1 LKKPHSIV
9 RFFFACLSCFLFSP
23 PRRASLASP
32 QMSDRRKPPYA
43 FRPGGRGRSPL
54 LYSFHPAPTSSRH
67 VEQLPLWA
75 QIGAVVLLLIC
86 SSFFSIS
93 ETAMMALNR
102 HRLKHLSNQGALG
115 AKTTQGLLAHTDEL
129 LSVILIGN
137 NLFNTIIPVLTTSV
151 ALHTFGRNNLVLSIA
166 TGIVAFLIIVFAEI
180 TPKIVG
186 ATFPEK
192 IALPASLLIAPLM
205 RATRPIVWFVN
216 LFANGILRILHI
228 NTKGAHDQ
236 RLSTE
241 ELRTIVLESGSFM
254 PTKHRSILLN
264 LFDLE
269 NISVDDVMIP
279 RRRIEA
285 LDFDAPF
292 EQILHQLETC
302 YHNKLIV
309 YQGDIDRVL
318 GVLHVRKTLAALH
331 NQELERETLRELLAE
346 PYFVP
351 SGTPVF
357 QQLQYFQES
366 RHRTALVVNEYGEL
380 QGLVTPED
388 IIEELIGE
396 FTTSIPRSA
405 NSRGG
410 WNENG
415 ECIVAGSM
423 PLRELNRWL
432 HLTLPTDG
440 PKTLNGL
447 ILEILEEIPDGDVCV
462 QIGEVKLEVMRSDD
476 QAIRTVKLFKPPTR
490 TGAKAVKAARG

>member
-1 LKKPHSIV
+1 MP
-9 RFFFACLSCFLFSP
+9 
-23 PRRASLASP
+23 
-32 QMSDRRKPPYA
+32 D
-43 FRPGGRGRSPL
+43 PL
-54 LYSFHPAPTSSRH
+54 LYSLHPSFRLTAQR
-67 VEQLPLWA
+67 VEQIPLWA
-75 QIGAVVLLLIC
+75 QIGAVFLLLFV
-86 SSFFSIS
+86 SGFFSIS

-102 HRLKHLSNQGALG
+102 HRLKYLVSKGAFG
-115 AKTTQGLLAHTDEL
+115 AKSTQGLLARTDEL
-129 LSVILIGN
+129 LGVVLIGN
-137 NLFNTIIPVLTTSV
+137 NLLNTIIPVLTTSI
-151 ALHTFGRNNLVLSIA
+151 ALRTFGSNNLVLSIA

-186 ATFPEK
+186 ATYPEK
-192 IALPASLLIAPLM
+192 IALPASLVLAPLM
-205 RATRPIVWFVN
+205 RVLKPVIWFVN
-216 LFANGILRILHI
+216 LFSNTILLVLHI
-228 NTKGAHDQ
+228 NTKGSREQ

-279 RRRIEA
+279 RRRIES

-292 EQILHQLETC
+292 DDILHQLETC

-309 YQGDIDRVL
+309 YQGDIDQVL

-357 QQLQYFQES
+357 QQLQFFQET
-366 RHRTALVVNEYGEL
+366 RHRTALVVNEYGEV

-388 IIEELIGE
+388 ILEELIGE

-405 NSRGG
+405 ASRRG
-410 WNENG
+410 WNEEG
-415 ECIVAGSM
+415 DCIVAGSM

-432 HLTLPTDG
+432 QLSLPTDG

-447 ILEILEEIPDGDVCV
+447 ILETLEEIPEGDVCV
-462 QIGEVKLEVMRSDD
+462 RIGDVQLEVLQSDD
-476 QAIRTVKLFKPPTR
+476 QTIRTVKVFRPK
-490 TGAKAVKAARG
+490 AKTVAKSLRD

>member
-1 LKKPHSIV
+1 
-9 RFFFACLSCFLFSP
+9 
-23 PRRASLASP
+23 
-32 QMSDRRKPPYA
+32 M
-43 FRPGGRGRSPL
+43 
-54 LYSFHPAPTSSRH
+54 
-67 VEQLPLWA
+67 EQLPLWA
-75 QIGAVVLLLIC
+75 QICAVFILLIC

-102 HRLKHLSNQGALG
+102 HRLKHLSNHGALG
-115 AKTTQGLLAHTDEL
+115 AKTTQRLLARTDLL

-137 NLFNTIIPVLTTSV
+137 NLFNTIIPVLTTSI
-151 ALHTFGRNNLVLSIA
+151 ALRTFGHNNLVLSVA

-186 ATFPEK
+186 ATFPEH

-205 RATRPIVWFVN
+205 RVTRPLVWFVN
-216 LFANGILRILHI
+216 LFANGLLRLLHI
-228 NTKGAHDQ
+228 NTRKAHDQ

-269 NISVDDVMIP
+269 NITVDDVMIP

-285 LDFDAPF
+285 LDFDAPL
-292 EQILHQLETC
+292 EDILHQLETC
-302 YHNKLIV
+302 YHNKLVV
-309 YQGDIDRVL
+309 YRGDIDRVL
-318 GVLHVRKTLAALH
+318 GVLHVRKTLSALH
-331 NQELERETLRELLAE
+331 NQELERDTLRELLAE

-351 SGTPVF
+351 TGTPVF

-366 RHRTALVVNEYGEL
+366 RQRIALVVNEYGEL
-380 QGLVTPED
+380 QGLMTPED

-396 FTTSIPRSA
+396 FTTSMPRSG
-405 NSRGG
+405 NDRGG
-410 WNENG
+410 WNDDG
-415 ECIVAGSM
+415 ECIVPGSM

-432 HLTLPTDG
+432 QFSLPTDG

-447 ILEILEEIPDGDVCV
+447 ILEVLEEIPEGDVCLQV
-462 QIGEVKLEVMRSDD
+462 GGVRLEVMRSDD
-476 QAIRTVKLFKPPTR
+476 QAVRTVKLFRPQ
-490 TGAKAVKAARG
+490 AATQRSDR

>member
-1 LKKPHSIV
+1 VDH
-9 RFFFACLSCFLFSP
+9 
-23 PRRASLASP
+23 
-32 QMSDRRKPPYA
+32 
-43 FRPGGRGRSPL
+43 
-54 LYSFHPAPTSSRH
+54 
-67 VEQLPLWA
+67 LPLWA
-75 QIGAVVLLLIC
+75 QICAVFVLLIC

-102 HRLKHLSNQGALG
+102 HRLKHLANHGTLG
-115 AKTTQGLLAHTDEL
+115 AKTTQSLLGRTDL
-129 LSVILIGN
+129 LLTVILIGN
-137 NLFNTIIPVLTTSV
+137 NLFNTIIPVLTTSI

-205 RATRPIVWFVN
+205 RVTKPVVWFVN
-216 LFANGILRILHI
+216 LVANTVLRILHI
-228 NTKGAHDQ
+228 NTSKAHEQ

-269 NISVDDVMIP
+269 NITVDDVMIP

-285 LDFDAPF
+285 LDFDAPLDD
-292 EQILHQLETC
+292 ILHQLETC

-318 GVLHVRKTLAALH
+318 GVLHVRKTLSALH
-331 NQELERETLRELLAE
+331 NQELERDTLRELLDE

-351 SGTPVF
+351 TGTPVF

-366 RHRTALVVNEYGEL
+366 RHRIALVVNEYGEME
-380 QGLVTPED
+380 GLVTPED

-396 FTTSIPRSA
+396 FTTTMPRSGA
-405 NSRGG
+405 GRGG
-410 WNENG
+410 WNEDG
-415 ECIVAGSM
+415 ECIVPGSM

-447 ILEILEEIPDGDVCV
+447 ILEVLEEIPEGDVCV
-462 QIGEVKLEVMRSDD
+462 QIGEAKLEVLRSDD
-476 QAIRTVKLFKPPTR
+476 QAVRTVKLFKP
-490 TGAKAVKAARG
+490 GAKPRTSPLKKAKKLLPGH

>member
-1 LKKPHSIV
+1 
-9 RFFFACLSCFLFSP
+9 
-23 PRRASLASP
+23 
-32 QMSDRRKPPYA
+32 
-43 FRPGGRGRSPL
+43 
-54 LYSFHPAPTSSRH
+54 
-67 VEQLPLWA
+67 VEQIPLWA
-75 QIGAVVLLLIC
+75 QIGAIFVLLFC
-86 SSFFSIS
+86 SGFFSIS

-102 HRLKHLSNQGALG
+102 HRLKHLTTKGALG
-115 AKTTQGLLAHTDEL
+115 AKTTQNL
-129 LSVILIGN
+129 LSRTDQLLGVILIGN
-137 NLFNTIIPVLTTSV
+137 NLLNTIIPVLTTSI
-151 ALHTFGRNNLVLSIA
+151 ALRTFGHNSVVLSVA

-192 IALPASLLIAPLM
+192 IALPASLVIAPLM
-205 RATRPIVWFVN
+205 RVARPAVWFVN
-216 LFANGILRILHI
+216 LFASAILHVLHI
-228 NTKGAHDQ
+228 NTKGGRDQ
-236 RLSTE
+236 RLSNE

-285 LDFDAPF
+285 LDFDAPLDD
-292 EQILHQLETC
+292 ILHQLETC

-331 NQELERETLRELLAE
+331 NQELERETLRSLLAE

-366 RHRTALVVNEYGEL
+366 RLRTALVVNEYGEV

-396 FTTSIPRSA
+396 FTTSIPRGIG
-405 NSRGG
+405 SRGG
-410 WNENG
+410 WNDDG

-432 HLTLPTDG
+432 QLSLPTDG
-440 PKTLNGL
+440 PRTLNGL
-447 ILEILEEIPDGDVCV
+447 ILETLEEIPEGDVCV
-462 QIGEVKLEVMRSDD
+462 QIGGVKLEVLRSDD
-476 QAIRTVKLFKPPTR
+476 QAIRTVRIFKPKTP
-490 TGAKAVKAARG
+490 GSVKPAKSALD

>member
-1 LKKPHSIV
+1 
-9 RFFFACLSCFLFSP
+9 
-23 PRRASLASP
+23 
-32 QMSDRRKPPYA
+32 
-43 FRPGGRGRSPL
+43 
-54 LYSFHPAPTSSRH
+54 
-67 VEQLPLWA
+67 LWA
-75 QIGAVVLLLIC
+75 QIGAVFVLLLF
-86 SSFFSIS
+86 SGFFSIS

-102 HRLKHLSNQGALG
+102 HRLKYLVGKGAFG
-115 AKTTQGLLAHTDEL
+115 ARSTQSLLARTDQL
-129 LSVILIGN
+129 LGVVLIGN
-137 NLFNTIIPVLTTSV
+137 NLLNTIIPVLTTSI
-151 ALHTFGRNNLVLSIA
+151 ALRTFGRDNLVLSIA

-186 ATFPEK
+186 ATYPEK
-192 IALPASLLIAPLM
+192 IALPASLIIGPLM
-205 RATRPIVWFVN
+205 RVLKPAVWLVN
-216 LFANGILRILHI
+216 LFSNAILMVLHI
-228 NTKGAHDQ
+228 NTKGGRDQ

-241 ELRTIVLESGSFM
+241 ELRAIVLESGSFM

-285 LDFDAPF
+285 LDLDAPF
-292 EQILHQLETC
+292 EDILRQLETC

-309 YQGDIDRVL
+309 YQGDIDRVV

-331 NQELERETLRELLAE
+331 NQELTPETLRELLSD

-357 QQLQYFQES
+357 QQLNYFQET
-366 RHRTALVVNEYGEL
+366 RQRAALVVNEYGEL
-380 QGLVTPED
+380 EGLVTPED

-405 NSRGG
+405 GTRKG
-410 WNENG
+410 WTENG

-432 HLTLPTDG
+432 QLTLPTDG

-447 ILEILEEIPDGDVCV
+447 ILETLEEIPEGDVCV
-462 QIGEVKLEVMRSDD
+462 KIGDVQLEVLQSDD
-476 QAIRTVKLFKPPTR
+476 QAVRTVKLFKPRTR
-490 TGAKAVKAARG
+490 AASKPAAI

>member
-1 LKKPHSIV
+1 
-9 RFFFACLSCFLFSP
+9 
-23 PRRASLASP
+23 
-32 QMSDRRKPPYA
+32 M
-43 FRPGGRGRSPL
+43 
-54 LYSFHPAPTSSRH
+54 
-67 VEQLPLWA
+67 EQLPLWA
-75 QIGAVVLLLIC
+75 QIGAVLVLLIC

-102 HRLKHLSNQGALG
+102 HRLKHLTNKGVLG
-115 AKTTQGLLAHTDEL
+115 AKTTQGLLSRTDQL

-137 NLFNTIIPVLTTSV
+137 NLFNTIIPVLTTSI
-151 ALHTFGRNNLVLSIA
+151 ALRTFGSNSVVLSVS

-180 TPKIVG
+180 APKIVG
-186 ATFPEK
+186 ATYPEK
-192 IALPASLLIAPLM
+192 IALPASFLIAPLM
-205 RATRPIVWFVN
+205 RIAKPLIWFVN
-216 LFANGILRILHI
+216 LFANGFLRLLHI
-228 NTKGAHDQ
+228 NTGGTRDQ

-292 EQILHQLETC
+292 DQILHQLETC

-396 FTTSIPRSA
+396 FTTSVPRSA
-405 NSRGG
+405 SSRGG
-410 WNENG
+410 WDDNG

-432 HLTLPTDG
+432 QLRLPTDG

-447 ILEILEEIPDGDVCV
+447 ILEILEEIPEGDVCV
-462 QIGEVKLEVMRSDD
+462 RIADVKLEVMRSDD
-476 QAIRTVKLFKPPTR
+476 QAIRTVKLFRPGQKA
-490 TGAKAVKAARG
+490 GAKVARLLGR

>member
-1 LKKPHSIV
+1 MRARPT
-9 RFFFACLSCFLFSP
+9 P
-23 PRRASLASP
+23 PPSARPCRRLGMP
-32 QMSDRRKPPYA
+32 D
-43 FRPGGRGRSPL
+43 PL
-54 LYSFHPAPTSSRH
+54 LYSLHPSFRLTAQR
-67 VEQLPLWA
+67 VEQIPLWA
-75 QIGAVVLLLIC
+75 QIGAVFLLLFV
-86 SSFFSIS
+86 SGFFSIS

-102 HRLKHLSNQGALG
+102 HRLKYLVSKGAFG
-115 AKTTQGLLAHTDEL
+115 AKSTQGLLARTDEL
-129 LSVILIGN
+129 LGVVLIGN
-137 NLFNTIIPVLTTSV
+137 NLLNTIIPVLTTSI
-151 ALHTFGRNNLVLSIA
+151 ALRTFGSNNLVLSIA

-186 ATFPEK
+186 ATYPEK
-192 IALPASLLIAPLM
+192 IALPASLVLAPLM
-205 RATRPIVWFVN
+205 RVLKPVIWFVN
-216 LFANGILRILHI
+216 LFSNTILLVLHI
-228 NTKGAHDQ
+228 NTKGSREQ

-279 RRRIEA
+279 RRRIES

-292 EQILHQLETC
+292 DDILHQLETC

-309 YQGDIDRVL
+309 YQGDIDQVL

-357 QQLQYFQES
+357 QQLQFFQET
-366 RHRTALVVNEYGEL
+366 RHRTALVVNEYGEV

-388 IIEELIGE
+388 ILEELIGE

-405 NSRGG
+405 ASRRG
-410 WNENG
+410 WNEEG
-415 ECIVAGSM
+415 DCIVAGSM

-432 HLTLPTDG
+432 QLSLPTDG

-447 ILEILEEIPDGDVCV
+447 ILETLEEIPEGDVCV
-462 QIGEVKLEVMRSDD
+462 RIGDVQLEVLQSDD
-476 QAIRTVKLFKPPTR
+476 QTIRTVKVFRPK
-490 TGAKAVKAARG
+490 AKTVAKSLRD

>member
-1 LKKPHSIV
+1 
-9 RFFFACLSCFLFSP
+9 
-23 PRRASLASP
+23 
-32 QMSDRRKPPYA
+32 
-43 FRPGGRGRSPL
+43 
-54 LYSFHPAPTSSRH
+54 
-67 VEQLPLWA
+67 
-75 QIGAVVLLLIC
+75 
-86 SSFFSIS
+86 
-93 ETAMMALNR
+93 MMALNR
-102 HRLKHLSNQGALG
+102 HRLKHLASKNTLG
-115 AKTTQGLLAHTDEL
+115 AKTTQGLLAKTDQL

-137 NLFNTIIPVLTTSV
+137 NLFNTIIPVLTTSL
-151 ALHTFGRNNLVLSIA
+151 ALHTFGRNSLVLSIA

-205 RATRPIVWFVN
+205 RVARPLIWFVN
-216 LFANGILRILHI
+216 LFATGILRVLHI
-228 NTKGAHDQ
+228 NTKGARDQ

-285 LDFDAPF
+285 LDFNAPF

-318 GVLHVRKTLAALH
+318 GVLHVRKTLSALH
-331 NQELERETLRELLAE
+331 NQELERDTLRELLAE

-366 RHRTALVVNEYGEL
+366 RQRIALVVNEYGEL

-405 NSRGG
+405 SSRGG
-410 WNENG
+410 WNEAG

-432 HLTLPTDG
+432 QLGLPTDG

-447 ILEILEEIPDGDVCV
+447 ILEILEDIPDGDVCV
-462 QIGEVKLEVMRSDD
+462 RIGDTKLEVMRSDD
-476 QAIRTVKLFKPPTR
+476 QAIRTVKLFKPPSR
-490 TGAKAVKAARG
+490 TKAGKARSG

>member
-1 LKKPHSIV
+1 
-9 RFFFACLSCFLFSP
+9 
-23 PRRASLASP
+23 
-32 QMSDRRKPPYA
+32 M
-43 FRPGGRGRSPL
+43 
-54 LYSFHPAPTSSRH
+54 
-67 VEQLPLWA
+67 EQIPIWA
-75 QIGAVVLLLIC
+75 QVGAIFVLLFC

-102 HRLKHLSNQGALG
+102 HRLKHLTNKGALG
-115 AKTTQGLLAHTDEL
+115 AKTTQSL
-129 LSVILIGN
+129 LSRTDQLLGVILIGN
-137 NLFNTIIPVLTTSV
+137 NLLNTIIPVLTTSI
-151 ALHTFGRNNLVLSIA
+151 ALHTFGHNSLVLSIA

-186 ATFPEK
+186 ATYPEK
-192 IALPASLLIAPLM
+192 IALPASLIIAPLM
-205 RATRPIVWFVN
+205 RVLKPFVWFVN
-216 LFANGILRILHI
+216 LFANAILSVLHI
-228 NTKGAHDQ
+228 NTKAGRDQ

-285 LDFDAPF
+285 LDFEAPL
-292 EQILHQLETC
+292 EEILHQLETC

-366 RHRTALVVNEYGEL
+366 RQRTALVVNEYGEL

-405 NSRGG
+405 GSRSG
-410 WNENG
+410 WDEDG

-432 HLTLPTDG
+432 KLSLPTDG
-440 PKTLNGL
+440 PKTMNGL
-447 ILEILEEIPDGDVCV
+447 ILEALEEIPEGDVCV
-462 QIGEVKLEVMRSDD
+462 QIAGVRIEVLRSDD
-476 QAIRTVKLFKPPTR
+476 QAIRTVKIFKPKAS
-490 TGAKAVKAARG
+490 GSAKPARSALD

>member
-1 LKKPHSIV
+1 MDQI
-9 RFFFACLSCFLFSP
+9 
-23 PRRASLASP
+23 
-32 QMSDRRKPPYA
+32 
-43 FRPGGRGRSPL
+43 
-54 LYSFHPAPTSSRH
+54 
-67 VEQLPLWA
+67 PLWA
-75 QIGAVVLLLIC
+75 QIGAVFLLLLC

-102 HRLKHLSNQGALG
+102 HRLKHLASQGALG
-115 AKTTQGLLAHTDEL
+115 AKTTQGLLGRTDQL

-137 NLFNTIIPVLTTSV
+137 NLFNTIIPVLTTSL
-151 ALHTFGRNNLVLSIA
+151 ALHTFGRDSVVLSVA

-186 ATFPEK
+186 ASFPER
-192 IALPASLLIAPLM
+192 IALPASLVIAPLM
-205 RATRPIVWFVN
+205 RLLKPLVWFVN
-216 LFANGILRILHI
+216 ALANGVLWLLRI
-228 NTKGAHDQ
+228 NTKNARDQ
-236 RLSTE
+236 RLSAE
-241 ELRTIVLESGSFM
+241 ELRTVVLESGSFM

-269 NISVDDVMIP
+269 NITVDDVMVP
-279 RRRIEA
+279 RRQIES
-285 LDFDAPF
+285 LNFNAPL
-292 EQILHQLETC
+292 EDVLHQLETC
-302 YHNKLIV
+302 YHNRLVV
-309 YQGDIDRVL
+309 YEGDIDNVL
-318 GVLHVRKTLAALH
+318 GVLHVRKTLTALH
-331 NQELERETLRELLAE
+331 NQDFDRQTLRTLLAE
-346 PYFVP
+346 PYYVP

-366 RHRTALVVNEYGEL
+366 RQRTALVVNEYGEL
-380 QGLVTPED
+380 EGLVTPED

-396 FTTSIPRSA
+396 FTTSMPRTEHA
-405 NSRGG
+405 GG

-462 QIGEVKLEVMRSDD
+462 KIGDVMLEVMRSDD
-476 QAIRTVKLFKPPTR
+476 QAVRTAKLFKPRAPR
-490 TGAKAVKAARG
+490 SARALAR

>member
-1 LKKPHSIV
+1 
-9 RFFFACLSCFLFSP
+9 
-23 PRRASLASP
+23 
-32 QMSDRRKPPYA
+32 
-43 FRPGGRGRSPL
+43 
-54 LYSFHPAPTSSRH
+54 

-75 QIGAVVLLLIC
+75 QIGAVLVLLIC

-102 HRLKHLSNQGALG
+102 HRLKHLTNKGVLG
-115 AKTTQGLLAHTDEL
+115 AKTTQGLLSRTDQL

-137 NLFNTIIPVLTTSV
+137 NLFNTIIPVLTTSI
-151 ALHTFGRNNLVLSIA
+151 ALRTFGSNSVVLSVS

-180 TPKIVG
+180 APKIVG
-186 ATFPEK
+186 ATYPEK
-192 IALPASLLIAPLM
+192 IALPASFLIAPLM
-205 RATRPIVWFVN
+205 RIGKPLIWFVN
-216 LFANGILRILHI
+216 LFANGFLRLLHI
-228 NTKGAHDQ
+228 NTGGARDQ

-292 EQILHQLETC
+292 DQILHQLETC

-396 FTTSIPRSA
+396 FTTSVPRSA
-405 NSRGG
+405 SSRGG
-410 WNENG
+410 WDDNG

-432 HLTLPTDG
+432 QLRLPTDG

-447 ILEILEEIPDGDVCV
+447 ILEILEEIPEGDVCV
-462 QIGEVKLEVMRSDD
+462 QIGDVKLEVMRSDD
-476 QAIRTVKLFKPPTR
+476 QAIRTVKLFRPGQKA
-490 TGAKAVKAARG
+490 GAKVARLLGR

>member
-1 LKKPHSIV
+1 
-9 RFFFACLSCFLFSP
+9 
-23 PRRASLASP
+23 
-32 QMSDRRKPPYA
+32 M
-43 FRPGGRGRSPL
+43 
-54 LYSFHPAPTSSRH
+54 
-67 VEQLPLWA
+67 EQLPLWA
-75 QIGAVVLLLIC
+75 QIGAVLVLLVC

-102 HRLKHLSNQGALG
+102 HRLKHLTNKGVLG
-115 AKTTQGLLAHTDEL
+115 AKTTQGLLSRTDQL

-137 NLFNTIIPVLTTSV
+137 NLFNTIIPVLTTSI
-151 ALHTFGRNNLVLSIA
+151 ALRTFGSNSLVLSVS

-180 TPKIVG
+180 APKIVG
-186 ATFPEK
+186 ATYPEK
-192 IALPASLLIAPLM
+192 IALPASFLIAPLM
-205 RATRPIVWFVN
+205 RVGKPLIWFVN
-216 LFANGILRILHI
+216 LFANGFLRLLHI
-228 NTKGAHDQ
+228 NTGGARDQ

-292 EQILHQLETC
+292 DQILHQLETC

-396 FTTSIPRSA
+396 FTTSVPRSA
-405 NSRGG
+405 SSRGG
-410 WNENG
+410 WDDNG

-432 HLTLPTDG
+432 QLRLPTDG

-447 ILEILEEIPDGDVCV
+447 ILEILEEIPEGDVCV
-462 QIGEVKLEVMRSDD
+462 QIADVKLEVMRSDD
-476 QAIRTVKLFKPPTR
+476 QAIRTVKLFRPGQKA
-490 TGAKAVKAARG
+490 GAKVARLLGR

>member
-1 LKKPHSIV
+1 
-9 RFFFACLSCFLFSP
+9 
-23 PRRASLASP
+23 
-32 QMSDRRKPPYA
+32 
-43 FRPGGRGRSPL
+43 
-54 LYSFHPAPTSSRH
+54 
-67 VEQLPLWA
+67 
-75 QIGAVVLLLIC
+75 
-86 SSFFSIS
+86 
-93 ETAMMALNR
+93 MMALNR
-102 HRLKHLSNQGALG
+102 HRLKYLTTKGALG
-115 AKTTQGLLAHTDEL
+115 AKTTQNL
-129 LSVILIGN
+129 LSRTDQLLGVILIGN
-137 NLFNTIIPVLTTSV
+137 NLFNTIIPVLTTSI
-151 ALHTFGRNNLVLSIA
+151 ALHTFGHDNLVLSIA

-186 ATFPEK
+186 ATYPEK
-192 IALPASLLIAPLM
+192 IALPASLIIAPLM
-205 RATRPIVWFVN
+205 RLLRPFVWFVN
-216 LFANGILRILHI
+216 LFANAILRVLHI
-228 NTKGAHDQ
+228 NTKGGRDQ

-285 LDFDAPF
+285 IDFDAPF
-292 EQILHQLETC
+292 DDILHQLETC
-302 YHNKLIV
+302 YHNTLIV

-318 GVLHVRKTLAALH
+318 GVLHVRKTLASLH

-405 NSRGG
+405 SSRSG
-410 WNENG
+410 WNEDG

-432 HLTLPTDG
+432 HLSLPTDG

-447 ILEILEEIPDGDVCV
+447 ILEALEEIPEGDVCLQV
-462 QIGEVKLEVMRSDD
+462 SGVRLEVLRSDD
-476 QAIRTVKLFKPPTR
+476 QAVRTVKIFKPTAPNS
-490 TGAKAVKAARG
+490 AKPAKSTLH

>member
-1 LKKPHSIV
+1 
-9 RFFFACLSCFLFSP
+9 
-23 PRRASLASP
+23 
-32 QMSDRRKPPYA
+32 
-43 FRPGGRGRSPL
+43 
-54 LYSFHPAPTSSRH
+54 

-75 QIGAVVLLLIC
+75 QIGAVFLLLIC

-115 AKTTQGLLAHTDEL
+115 AKTTQGLLARTDEL
-129 LSVILIGN
+129 LR
-137 NLFNTIIPVLTTSV
+137 VLTTSV

-318 GVLHVRKTLAALH
+318 GVLHVRKTLSALH

-432 HLTLPTDG
+432 QLTLPTDG

-462 QIGEVKLEVMRSDD
+462 QIVGIKLEVMRSDD
-476 QAIRTVKLFKPPTR
+476 QAVRTVKIFKP
-490 TGAKAVKAARG
+490 GARSGSKGGKKQRI

>member
-1 LKKPHSIV
+1 
-9 RFFFACLSCFLFSP
+9 
-23 PRRASLASP
+23 
-32 QMSDRRKPPYA
+32 
-43 FRPGGRGRSPL
+43 
-54 LYSFHPAPTSSRH
+54 
-67 VEQLPLWA
+67 
-75 QIGAVVLLLIC
+75 
-86 SSFFSIS
+86 
-93 ETAMMALNR
+93 MMALNR
-102 HRLKHLSNQGALG
+102 HRLKHLASQGAIG
-115 AKTTQGLLAHTDEL
+115 AKTTQTLLSRTDQL

-151 ALHTFGRNNLVLSIA
+151 ALRTFGHDNLVLSIT

-186 ATFPEK
+186 ATYPEK
-192 IALPASLLIAPLM
+192 IALPASLIIAPLM
-205 RATRPIVWFVN
+205 RVLRPLVWFVN
-216 LFANGILRILHI
+216 LFANAILKFLRI
-228 NTKGAHDQ
+228 NTKSGRDH
-236 RLSTE
+236 RLSIE
-241 ELRTIVLESGSFM
+241 ELRTVVLESGSFM
-254 PTKHRSILLN
+254 PTQHRSILLN

-292 EQILHQLETC
+292 EDILHQLETC

-331 NQELERETLRELLAE
+331 NQELERETLRELLTE

-357 QQLQYFQES
+357 QQLQYFQEN
-366 RHRTALVVNEYGEL
+366 RYRIALVVNEYGEL
-380 QGLVTPED
+380 QGMVTPED

-432 HLTLPTDG
+432 HLNLPTDG

-447 ILEILEEIPDGDVCV
+447 ILEVLEEIPEGDVCLEIRGV
-462 QIGEVKLEVMRSDD
+462 QLEVLRSDD
-476 QAIRTVKLFKPPTR
+476 QAVRTVKLFKP
-490 TGAKAVKAARG
+490 AAPNSAMPGKVAFD